1 MWTQWCLVAHATL
14 LNRVEMVN
22 WGNILQRSASC
33 ETCLCSCSSISCF
46 HGNFSQQSWQER
58 LPVWDCQ
65 WLSLVFL
72 CSWVWTLLGALPHL
86 PNLSLLLAIPH
97 RGGMVATC
105 RFSLFDS
112 LDAHKVRVWMHLCS
126 LLFCQSQGWYI
137 LSIWLQL
144 VHYLSAVTVSDK
156 SDKSD
161 TKFSGCQDFCA
172 LQLANSL
179 SV

>member
-1 MWTQWCLVAHATL
+1 MLHCWTELKWLIEETSCKEVQVVRLACVRVFQSAAFMATFHSNL
-14 LNRVEMVN
+14 GKKGFLFESPVS
-22 WGNILQRSASC
+22 GSAV
-33 ETCLCSCSSISCF
+33 
-46 HGNFSQQSWQER
+46 Q
-58 LPVWDCQ
+58 
-65 WLSLVFL
+65 VFL

-97 RGGMVATC
+97 RGGIVATC

-126 LLFCQSQGWYI
+126 LLFCQSQGCNI
-137 LSIWLQL
+137 LSFRLQL
-144 VHYLSAVTVSDK
+144 VHYLSAVTASDK

-161 TKFSGCQDFCA
+161 TKFSGCLEFCA